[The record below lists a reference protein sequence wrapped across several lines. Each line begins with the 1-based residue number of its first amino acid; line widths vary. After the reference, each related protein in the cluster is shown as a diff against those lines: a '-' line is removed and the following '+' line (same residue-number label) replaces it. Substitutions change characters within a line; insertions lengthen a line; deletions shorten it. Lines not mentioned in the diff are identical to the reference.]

1 MTITIDTRTIAIQLS
16 DVLNKAVG
24 QIERV
29 SYSLYLYGNPDAE
42 W

>member
-1 MTITIDTRTIAIQLS
+1 MTITIDTRAIAVQVS
-16 DVLNKAVG
+16 NVLNKAVG

-29 SYSLYLYGNPDAE
+29 SYSLWTYGNPDAE